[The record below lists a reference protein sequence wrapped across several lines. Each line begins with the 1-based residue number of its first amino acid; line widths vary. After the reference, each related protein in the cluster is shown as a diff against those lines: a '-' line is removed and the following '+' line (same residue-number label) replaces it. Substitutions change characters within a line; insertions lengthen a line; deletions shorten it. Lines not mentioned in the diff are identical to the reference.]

1 MYDASMVMR
10 ITMGLLL
17 TPALVT
23 AMGVVE
29 VTGAM
34 GLGAVGLGGGV
45 QETVPQSRPSPQV
58 QWQRWQLPSGMRVI
72 AVHAPDAKKQ
82 TTFSF
87 QPIHIASD
95 EAGRAQWSHLLEHML
110 IRTTDGEGLSA
121 DGVVFNGETTDT
133 YLRLETFTEPAKWK
147 EALQRH
153 ATWLTARTFDA
164 ARLEHEKGM
173 IAMEEQSTAA
183 NGQTYKFA
191 LAAWNQ
197 VINRGQA
204 SAAVHG
210 DVQQAKVDDVA
221 AYARKVLRLD
231 SSVLIATIGP
241 MPVADVQ
248 AEIARLLG
256 DAKVDGRDAGG
267 EAGDRAATAPAS
279 QPQLISARWDL
290 PTRHVIWWWPL
301 PDDRPQTRAAAVGVS
316 RALMMRVRSRRDV
329 GKAIRSLLPH
339 ATVTT
344 PRGSF
349 MLLNACI
356 AADAKPE
363 ALSKAVRETA
373 AALCDRA
380 NPTAAQSIVFAA
392 RMAAQEVMIEPN
404 FEMLARQVPP
414 QMRDATEGLW
424 LLAQM
429 NFEFPWGVS
438 ASEAQQMLMNLDD
451 QAVADVLARL
461 RSEPATLVLEPA
473 APASP

>member
-1 MYDASMVMR
+1 MTRVV
-10 ITMGLLL
+10 L
-17 TPALVT
+17 ALALAV
-23 AMGVVE
+23 GVA
-29 VTGAM
+29 GAM
-34 GLGAVGLGGGV
+34 GGTV
-45 QETVPQSRPSPQV
+45 QETVPQSRPSAQV
-58 QWQRWQLPSGMRVI
+58 QWQRWQLPSGVRVI

-95 EAGRAQWSHLLEHML
+95 DGGRAQWSHLLEHML

-121 DGVVFNGETTDT
+121 DGIVFNGETTDT

-164 ARLEHEKGM
+164 ARLEREKGM
-173 IAMEEQSTAA
+173 IAMEEQHTAA

-256 DAKVDGRDAGG
+256 DSRVDGGEAGG
-267 EAGDRAATAPAS
+267 AAGGGGGDAGDRAATAPAT
-279 QPQLISARWDL
+279 QPQSVSATWDL
-290 PTRHVIWWWPL
+290 PTRHMIWWWPL
-301 PDDRPQTRAAAVGVS
+301 PDDRPQTRAAAAGVS

-329 GKAIRSLLPH
+329 GKAIRSMLPH

-363 ALSKAVRETA
+363 VLDKAVRETV

-380 NPTAAQSIVFAA
+380 SPTAGQSIVFAA

-414 QMRDATEGLW
+414 QMRDSIEGMW
-424 LLAQM
+424 LLAQL
-429 NFEFPWGVS
+429 NYEFPWGVP

-473 APASP
+473 APPSP